1 MSTNISVIKFTAKTA
16 LALAVLTYATTLNIE
31 TNFVYPLAP
40 YISNDLFLT
49 IFGGAFASV
58 LVVLLSEIHQY
69 LYTSVQDLGRLE
81 ESESQRL
88 QAVERSER
96 IFADFGSPG

>member
-1 MSTNISVIKFTAKTA
+1 MTDLEKRAHDIAVAILPRMIEEDRLDYYA
-16 LALAVLTYATTLNIE
+16 LIDGRNLGFNAGDI
-31 TNFVYPLAP
+31 
-40 YISNDLFLT
+40 IDD
-49 IFGGAFASV
+49 
-58 LVVLLSEIHQY
+58 
-69 LYTSVQDLGRLE
+69 TSFQDLGRLE